1 MKRTQPATLV
11 VLVLI
16 GGVAGF
22 LVQLDPRRRE
32 PAQAAPRV
40 HPRDHLALHR
50 RARRRPRGAGA
61 AGDARAA
68 VRRHIDPFY
77 ATRVVVL
84 AKASSLGGALL
95 TGVAAGF
102 LFELL
107 VRAGSPSTDN
117 FVRALATLAAL
128 RRAARRR
135 THRRAPVHGAA
146 RTTTSTATDRRAP
159 DPDDGSVSQR
169 DR

>member
-1 MKRTQPATLV
+1 MKRTRPATLI

-16 GGVAGF
+16 GGVVGF
-22 LVQLDPRRRE
+22 LVQLIL
-32 PAQAAPRV
+32 AAASQPKLR
-40 HPRDHLALHR
+40 PEYTLAITLLFIAVLIVALAVPVR
-50 RARRRPRGAGA
+50 RAT
-61 AGDARAA
+61 RAA

-84 AKASSLGGALL
+84 AKASSIGGALL

-117 FVRALATLAAL
+117 FVRALMTLAASVAL
-128 RRAARRR
+128 LVAGLVAEHLC
-135 THRRAPVHGAA
+135 TVP
-146 RTTTSTATDRRAP
+146 
-159 DPDDGSVSQR
+159 PDDDERGNGPQGARS
-169 DR
+169 

>member
-1 MKRTQPATLV
+1 MKRTKPATLII
-11 VLVLI
+11 LVLI

-22 LVQLDPRRRE
+22 LVQLIL
-32 PAQAAPRV
+32 AAASQPKLR
-40 HPRDHLALHR
+40 PEYTLAITLLFIAVLIVALAVPVR
-50 RARRRPRGAGA
+50 RAT
-61 AGDARAA
+61 RAT

-84 AKASSLGGALL
+84 AKASSIGGALL

-117 FVRALATLAAL
+117 FVRALLTLAASVAL
-128 RRAARRR
+128 LAAGLIAEHLC
-135 THRRAPVHGAA
+135 TVP
-146 RTTTSTATDRRAP
+146 
-159 DPDDGSVSQR
+159 PDDDEHSNGPQGARS
-169 DR
+169 

>member
-1 MKRTQPATLV
+1 MKRTRPATLI

-22 LVQLDPRRRE
+22 LVQLIL
-32 PAQAAPRV
+32 AAASQPKLR
-40 HPRDHLALHR
+40 PEYTLAITLLFIAVLIVALAVPVR
-50 RARRRPRGAGA
+50 RAT
-61 AGDARAA
+61 RAA

-84 AKASSLGGALL
+84 AKASSIGGALL

-117 FVRALATLAAL
+117 FVRALVTLAASVAL
-128 RRAARRR
+128 LAAGLIAEHLC
-135 THRRAPVHGAA
+135 TVP
-146 RTTTSTATDRRAP
+146 
-159 DPDDGSVSQR
+159 PDDDKPSNGSAVSSPH
-169 DR
+169 